1 MCSWRSYGKEEL
13 MFTGIVDH
21 TGSIVSVSEMN
32 PTSVRLK
39 INAAFQDLV
48 LGESIAVDGAC
59 LTVTSFEAPCFTCEL
74 SKETLAKTVASSYQT
89 GSKVNLERAL
99 RLGDRLGGHW
109 VSGHIDAT
117 LMIKSKEQDGEF
129 WRFQFTGYDRSFKR
143 FLTNKGSVTL
153 NGVSLTVNE
162 VFEDGFTATLIP
174 HTLEKTNLG
183 SFSEGNSLN
192 VEFDSM
198 TKVIVGE
205 VERIYR
211 ERNDV

>member
-1 MCSWRSYGKEEL
+1 

-21 TGSIVSVSEMN
+21 MGSVVSVTEMN

-39 INAAFQDLV
+39 IHAGFEDLV

-59 LTVTSFEAPCFTCEL
+59 LTVTSFESPTFTCEV
-74 SKETLAKTVASSYQT
+74 SKETLSKTVAGSYVT

-109 VSGHIDAT
+109 VSGHVDTT
-117 LMIKSKEQDGEF
+117 LLIKSKEPEGEF
-129 WRFQFTGYDRSFKR
+129 WRFQFAGYDKGFKR
-143 FLTNKGSVTL
+143 LLSNKGSVTL

-162 VFEDGFTATLIP
+162 VFEDGFTVTLIP

-183 SFSEGNSLN
+183 SFPPGSRLN
-192 VEFDSM
+192 VEFDAM

-211 ERNDV
+211 QEKAGDRQ